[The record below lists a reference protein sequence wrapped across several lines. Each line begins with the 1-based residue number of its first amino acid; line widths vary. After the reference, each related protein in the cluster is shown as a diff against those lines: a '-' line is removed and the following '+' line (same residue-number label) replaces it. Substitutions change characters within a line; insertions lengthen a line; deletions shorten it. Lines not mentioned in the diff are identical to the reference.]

1 MTLAVVG
8 CGWLGSADA
17 YFVTDT
23 GARVGF
29 SIQPFGYLNR
39 LPSVEKSM
47 MMRRMMLIII
57 VRDCALNMMH
67 IVNITV
73 YGDVKMVD

>member
-8 CGWLGSADA
+8 CGWLGPADA
-17 YFVTDT
+17 CFVTET
-23 GARVGF
+23 GAPVGF
-29 SIQPFGYLNR
+29 SIQAFGYLNR

-47 MMRRMMLIII
+47 MMRRMLIII
-57 VRDCALNMMH
+57 IRDCALNMMH
-67 IVNITV
+67 TVNITV